1 MPLCCGVLASALCA
15 CGREPAPEPEESSAV
30 LMRVEADP
38 TISVSVSFA
47 VGSQNDPAG
56 KEGLAFLT
64 GQMIADAATQNNT
77 LDEILEKLYPLAAEL
92 RRARRPRAHDAHGA
106 HASRQ
111 RRRLSRALY
120 RRVPATRLHAKRISS
135 ASRATRSTRSRTRCV
150 TLPTRSSRRPC
161 CSSLR
166 FRTPRTRIRPRERRP
181 ACAP

>member
-1 MPLCCGVLASALCA
+1 M
-15 CGREPAPEPEESSAV
+15 

-38 TISVSVSFA
+38 TISVSVWFA

-77 LDEILEKLYPLAAEL
+77 LDEILEKLYPLAADYDVRVDRERTTLTGRTHRDNAEAYLSLFTDAFL
-92 RRARRPRAHDAHGA
+92 RPAFTEVGFRARQERRDQRDREHAALLFRRGARA
-106 HASRQ
+106 
-111 RRRLSRALY
+111 
-120 RRVPATRLHAKRISS
+120 
-135 ASRATRSTRSRTRCV
+135 
-150 TLPTRSSRRPC
+150 RPC

-166 FRTPRTRIRPRERRP
+166 FRTRRTRILPRARPR